1 MVLATLIIDV
11 VAIIMVGFM
20 IYHIR
25 SKYTAV
31 GMAALALVITT

>member
-1 MVLATLIIDV
+1 MDV
-11 VAIIMVGFM
+11 VAIIMTLIM

-31 GMAALALVITT
+31 GTFIFPFYFEKKKRY